1 MACTFSARLL
11 TLLCWIA
18 WTLSSAGLL
27 GGGETTVLPFVE
39 VGALPWRAF
48 GTATKWLGACPFFV
62 VAPPLMG
69 VDAAVVVGF
78 TVEMVGTESV
88 DLVDVRAGTGGGF
101 PECATSTGRISVL
114 SSRFFLGLGSGA
126 EKNSQSNQAGS
137 ESGLRPGPYLSHSPG
152 RRSA

>member
-1 MACTFSARLL
+1 MEA
-11 TLLCWIA
+11 
-18 WTLSSAGLL
+18 
-27 GGGETTVLPFVE
+27 
-39 VGALPWRAF
+39 GALPWRTL

-62 VAPPLMG
+62 VAAPLTG

-88 DLVDVRAGTGGGF
+88 DLVDVGAGTDGGF

-126 EKNSQSNQAGS
+126 EKNSQSNRAGK
-137 ESGLRPGPYLSHSPG
+137 ESGLRSRPYLSHSPG